1 MEIAG
6 RTRPFTSGI
15 ELALDETAGEGRMA
29 GRVTEH
35 RVRLNRK
42 PRKRLEILVRRRSP
56 QHWMVQRAQIV
67 LLSADGLEVHEI
79 GARLSVDRQVVRRWV
94 KRYLSEGFDGLR
106 DRARSGRPPEIER
119 HVWQKLATVVV
130 QSPEKFGWSLARWSV
145 RALHEL
151 LARRFGWDVSRS
163 SISRFLR
170 AMALKPHRVRYWL
183 NPSDPDFDAKAAKI
197 CKLYVSPPAGTTV
210 LCVDEKPGV
219 QALKRSRPGRAMR
232 AGKPARLE
240 FEYERKGTR
249 NVFAAFNVQNGHVLL
264 WVTPDR
270 TTPMVLSFLDQIAQ
284 FYRKGRLAI
293 ITDNISTRTGD
304 AAAEWLRAHPRI
316 RFVFTPKH
324 GSWLNQVEIWF
335 GILTR
340 SALRHRS
347 FAGVAELAVAIYRFG
362 KYWNDVI
369 RRPFDW
375 TYTGRVLHA

>member
-1 MEIAG
+1 
-6 RTRPFTSGI
+6 
-15 ELALDETAGEGRMA
+15 
-29 GRVTEH
+29 
-35 RVRLNRK
+35 
-42 PRKRLEILVRRRSP
+42 
-56 QHWMVQRAQIV
+56 
-67 LLSADGLEVHEI
+67 
-79 GARLSVDRQVVRRWV
+79 
-94 KRYLSEGFDGLR
+94 
-106 DRARSGRPPEIER
+106 
-119 HVWQKLATVVV
+119 
-130 QSPEKFGWSLARWSV
+130 
-145 RALHEL
+145 

-170 AMALKPHRVRYWL
+170 SMALKPHRVRYWL
-183 NPSDPDFDAKAAKI
+183 NPSDPDFDAKSAKI

-219 QALKRSRPGRAMR
+219 QALRRTRAGRPLRR
-232 AGKPARLE
+232 GKPARLE

-249 NVFAAFNVQNGHVLL
+249 NIFAAFNIRNGHVLL

-270 TTPMVLSFLDQIAQ
+270 STPMVLSFLDQIARC
-284 FYRKGRLAI
+284 YRRGPLVI

-304 AAAEWLRAHPRI
+304 AAAEWLRKHPRV

-347 FAGVAELAVAIYRFG
+347 FANVSELATAIYHFG
-362 KYWNDVI
+362 KHWNEVVG
-369 RRPFDW
+369 RPFDW

>member
-1 MEIAG
+1 MEICG
-6 RTRPFTSGI
+6 RTRPFTRGI
-15 ELALDETAGEGRMA
+15 ELALDETTGEGRMA

-42 PRKRLEILVRRRSP
+42 PRTRLEILVRRRSP
-56 QHWMVQRAQIV
+56 QHWMVQRARIV

-79 GARLSVDRQVVRRWV
+79 GSQLSVDRHVVRRWV
-94 KRYLSEGFDGLR
+94 KRYISAGFDGLR
-106 DRARSGRPPEIER
+106 DQQRSGRPPQIER

-130 QSPEKFGWSLARWSV
+130 QSPEKFGLSLSRWSV

-151 LARRFGWDVSRS
+151 LARRFGWQVSRS

-170 AMALKPHRVRYWL
+170 SMALKPHRVRYWL

-197 CKLYVSPPAGTTV
+197 CKLYVSPPVGTTV

-219 QALKRSRPGRAMR
+219 QALKRTTAARALRPGKAT
-232 AGKPARLE
+232 RLE

-270 TTPMVLSFLDQIAQ
+270 TTPMVLSFLDQIARY
-284 FYRKGRLAI
+284 YRKGRVVI

-304 AAAEWLRAHPRI
+304 AAAEWLRRHPRI

-324 GSWLNQVEIWF
+324 SSWLNQVEIWF

-340 SALRHRS
+340 SAPRHRS
-347 FAGVAELAVAIYRFG
+347 FTSVAALATAIYRFG
-362 KYWNDVI
+362 KYWNDVT
-369 RRPFDW
+369 RPPFDW

>member
-1 MEIAG
+1 
-6 RTRPFTSGI
+6 
-15 ELALDETAGEGRMA
+15 MA

-42 PRKRLEILVRRRSP
+42 PRRRLEILVRRRSP
-56 QHWMVQRAQIV
+56 QHWMVQRARIV

-79 GARLSVDRQVVRRWV
+79 GSQLSVDRQVVRRWV
-94 KRYLSEGFDGLR
+94 KRYISAGFDGLR
-106 DRARSGRPPEIER
+106 DQQRSGRPPQIER

-130 QSPEKFGWSLARWSV
+130 QSPEKFGWSLSRWSV

-151 LARRFGWDVSRS
+151 LARRFGWHVSRS

-170 AMALKPHRVRYWL
+170 SMALKPHRVRYWL

-219 QALKRSRPGRAMR
+219 QALKRTTAARALRPGKAT
-232 AGKPARLE
+232 RLE

-249 NVFAAFNVQNGHVLL
+249 NVFAAFNVQNAHVLL

-270 TTPMVLSFLDQIAQ
+270 TTPMVLSFLDQIARY
-284 FYRKGRLAI
+284 YRKGCVVI

-304 AAAEWLRAHPRI
+304 AAAEWLRRHPRI

-347 FAGVAELAVAIYRFG
+347 FASVAALAKAIYHFG
-362 KYWNDVI
+362 KYWNEVT